1 MATLKQEVIKRL
13 VSPEIRILVDKM
25 ENDESWKQA
34 VIGGSNG
41 SLEGDYIKARHIAG
55 VYDAVTSTKVF
66 NKIDKWYFNRAIKRA
81 KVAATK
87 AAILRAVL
95 GADEQPEPIAK
106 AAKGTTKVQ
115 MMSSLR
121 QSLEQEF
128 EKEYG
133 NYK

>member
-13 VSPEIRILVDKM
+13 VSPEIRILVDKI
-25 ENDESWKQA
+25 ENDETWRQA
-34 VIGGSNG
+34 LVGDVGDDYTKAVARRLISN
-41 SLEGDYIKARHIAG
+41 

-95 GADEQPEPIAK
+95 GADEQPAAPAK
-106 AAKGTTKVQ
+106 PTRAQVL
-115 MMSSLR
+115 SSAVK
-121 QSLEQEF
+121 SLEQAF
-128 EKEYG
+128 EE
-133 NYK
+133 

>member
-25 ENDESWKQA
+25 ENDEAWRQA
-34 VIGGSNG
+34 VV
-41 SLEGDYIKARHIAG
+41 GDVGDDYTKARHIAG

-95 GADEQPEPIAK
+95 GAEEQPAEP
-106 AAKGTTKVQ
+106 AKGTTKVQ

-121 QSLEQEF
+121 QSLEQAF

>member
-1 MATLKQEVIKRL
+1 MATLKQEILKRL

-25 ENDESWKQA
+25 ENDEAWRQA
-34 VIGGSNG
+34 LV
-41 SLEGDYIKARHIAG
+41 GDVGDDYTKARHIAG

-95 GADEQPEPIAK
+95 GAEEQPEPIAK
-106 AAKGTTKVQ
+106 AARGTTKVQ

-121 QSLEQEF
+121 QSLEQAF